1 MDAFSLL
8 RFVIQGIIAGLALAF
23 VLVVAMPDIIGLPP
37 EGIFASRNSALTAT
51 PAASATQP
59 VSYAS
64 AVNSAAPAVVNIHTA
79 RVIRVRP
86 DPLMEDGFLRRF
98 FNRGNN
104 RRGDRLE
111 TDLGSGVL
119 LGPEGVILTNHHVVA
134 LADEIR
140 VMLRDGRSA
149 PAQVVGV
156 DPDTDLAVLRIGLN
170 ALPMIQPGSVD
181 ELSVGDVVLA
191 IGNPFGVGQTVTM
204 GIVSAKGRSRLGINT
219 FEDFIQTDAAINPGN
234 SGGALIT
241 PSGRLVGINTAI
253 VSQSGGSEGIGFA
266 IPVDVARHVMDQIL
280 THGYVPRGW
289 LGIEVNPVTPLTLKR
304 YGLPDAAGGVLVSGV
319 MARGPGDRAGLM
331 PGDIITAVDGNRVTD
346 PQAAVAAISSVS
358 PGAKVTL
365 EVTRQGQQE
374 TLTAVVSQ
382 RPG

>member
-23 VLVVAMPDIIGLPP
+23 VLVVAMPEIVGLPP
-37 EGIFASRNSALTAT
+37 EGIFASRNSASTAR

-79 RVIRVRP
+79 RVVRVRP

-98 FNRGNN
+98 FNRGSN
-104 RRGDRLE
+104 RLGDRLE

-181 ELSVGDVVLA
+181 DLSVGDVVLA

-280 THGYVPRGW
+280 THGYVPRAGSA
-289 LGIEVNPVTPLTLKR
+289 LRSTQS
-304 YGLPDAAGGVLVSGV
+304 LP
-319 MARGPGDRAGLM
+319 
-331 PGDIITAVDGNRVTD
+331 
-346 PQAAVAAISSVS
+346 
-358 PGAKVTL
+358 
-365 EVTRQGQQE
+365 
-374 TLTAVVSQ
+374 
-382 RPG
+382 